1 MWLKYDVQATI
12 WVLLTRYHGP
22 SENIRMAYNFGIS
35 SIHLNDEKKII
46 LNGPSTAISPSL
58 AIFIELHQAMLIL
71 DGKIASLLNCPD

>member
-1 MWLKYDVQATI
+1 
-12 WVLLTRYHGP
+12 
-22 SENIRMAYNFGIS
+22 MAYNFGIS